1 MEKEKNVTAS
11 KEEVKVENEVE
22 VKELKT
28 KDKLFLQREPFVG
41 KDGKEYFSYVI
52 RGKVRDRD
60 VKIDFAPKDKGGY
73 EVLDI
78 IYEIGNKVELVMAV
92 ETMKSNDG
100 TKTKYDTYKAVTDIG
115 DGQKFECSIKPSQ
128 DSDKALL
135 KMLLICMGGAK

>member
-52 RGKVRDRD
+52 RGKIRDRD
-60 VKIDFAPKDKGGY
+60 VKVDFAPKDKGGY

-78 IYEIGNKVELVMAV
+78 IYEIGNEVELVMAE
-92 ETMKSNDG
+92 ETMKDKDG
-100 TKTKYDTYKAVTDIG
+100 VKTRYTTYKAVTHLE
-115 DGQKFECSIKPSQ
+115 DGEIFECSIKPSQ